1 MVTTKRKSMGEWISS
16 HILPIVSIT
25 GIVGGGLLTF
35 YLTVYDNTNDIKS
48 IRTTVAALQVST
60 NTQIEGVDDDIDEAI
75 GELSTEVFQT
85 LRVFDEAL
93 FVVEDE
99 VEASS
104 DTLIGVSRDISTLQR
119 DYEQLDGKIDQQLIN
134 QQSILN
140 AISNLGN

>member
-1 MVTTKRKSMGEWISS
+1 MTMKRKSIGEWIGA
-16 HILPIVSIT
+16 HIFPIL
-25 GIVGGGLLTF
+25 GIAIVAGGAMLTF

-48 IRTTVAALQVST
+48 IQTTVAALQVST

-119 DYEQLDGKIDQQLIN
+119 DYEQLDDKIDQQLIN
-134 QQSILN
+134 QQNILN
-140 AISNLGN
+140 AISNISN